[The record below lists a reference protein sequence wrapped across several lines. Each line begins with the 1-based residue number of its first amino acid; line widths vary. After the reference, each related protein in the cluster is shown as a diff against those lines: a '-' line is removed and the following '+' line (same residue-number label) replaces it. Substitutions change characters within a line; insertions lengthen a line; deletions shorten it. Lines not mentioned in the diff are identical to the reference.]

1 MHIKI
6 TMRYHIMP
14 VGMAMIKYLKI
25 INVREGVKKTE
36 FSYTDGGNE
45 NWYSH

>member
-25 INVREGVKKTE
+25 INVREGVKKRE